1 MSITQLTNDDF
12 ERAVSRGFWRKV
24 LNLLTGGDNQLLPF
38 EEIREHL
45 PMRGQHYA
53 GLQQVEIDQ
62 IVGSFGRY
70 QDFDRAF
77 LPRQRR
83 TKDRW
88 VSIDRAHY
96 QQIALPPV
104 DLYKIGEVYF
114 VKDGNHRISVARERG
129 QTYVDAYVTEID
141 TPVLLTPETRVDE
154 LAQKKA
160 QAEFMLQ
167 TNLDQLRP
175 QAGIV
180 MTIPALYVH
189 LLQHIDVHRWYLGE
203 QRAEEVPYEQ
213 AVLSWYDNVYQPLV
227 EIIRTQ
233 NLLHDFPASS
243 EAELYLWIME
253 YQVYVMQAYKVDD
266 AAEENIRAEAARQLT
281 GNYPLPAVKK
291 LVGAVSKAP
300 WLESLILE
308 QEKTAFYEKTRL
320 REIRPQAQI
329 ETTLPGQYDRLREH
343 IAVHRWYLGEQRK
356 MEVSYDEA
364 AASWYDAV
372 YSPLVEIIRQQDI
385 LKEFPGR
392 TETDLYLWIIKHQW
406 GLRETYGG
414 EVAMEDAAEQFVAGQ
429 TAAEASERPV
439 EKMVK
444 AIKKATGLE

>member
-1 MSITQLTNDDF
+1 
-12 ERAVSRGFWRKV
+12 
-24 LNLLTGGDNQLLPF
+24 
-38 EEIREHL
+38 
-45 PMRGQHYA
+45 
-53 GLQQVEIDQ
+53 
-62 IVGSFGRY
+62 
-70 QDFDRAF
+70 
-77 LPRQRR
+77 
-83 TKDRW
+83 
-88 VSIDRAHY
+88 
-96 QQIALPPV
+96 
-104 DLYKIGEVYF
+104 
-114 VKDGNHRISVARERG
+114 VARERG

-180 MTIPALYVH
+180 MTIPALYDH

-233 NLLHDFPASS
+233 NLLHDFPGSS

-253 YQVYVMQAYKVDD
+253 YQGYVMQAYKVDD
-266 AAEENIRAEAARQLT
+266 AAQENIRAEAARQLT

-291 LVGAVSKAP
+291 LVSAVSKAP

-329 ETTLPGQYDRLREH
+329 ETTLPGQYDRGEH
-343 IAVHRWYLGEQRK
+343 TVHRWDQGEQK
-356 MEVSYDEA
+356 EV
-364 AASWYDAV
+364 
-372 YSPLVEIIRQQDI
+372 LTMRR
-385 LKEFPGR
+385 L
-392 TETDLYLWIIKHQW
+392 L
-406 GLRETYGG
+406 
-414 EVAMEDAAEQFVAGQ
+414 
-429 TAAEASERPV
+429 PV
-439 EKMVK
+439 
-444 AIKKATGLE
+444 